1 MTTADTLLLRC
12 QDAARTYGH
21 GPAAVVAVNSA
32 TCQVHVGDRIAITGP
47 SGSGKSTLLHLM
59 ADVEQPTAGEISWP
73 GLPRVPAHGQVG
85 VVGQGLTLVPAL
97 NVAENAALPL
107 VLAGVP
113 RERARQRALHC
124 LSVVAATDLAHKMRP
139 RASARSRGMPPKAS
153 LKVRSTLARAR
164 PLPRP
169 LRSASRQP
177 SAPP

>member
-1 MTTADTLLLRC
+1 MTTAGTLLLRC

-21 GPAAVVAVNSA
+21 GPAAVVAVDSA

-97 NVAENAALPL
+97 NVAENSALPL
-107 VLAGVP
+107 AAGRRSQGTGAAEGP
-113 RERARQRALHC
+113 AL
-124 LSVVAATDLAHKMRP
+124 
-139 RASARSRGMPPKAS
+139 
-153 LKVRSTLARAR
+153 
-164 PLPRP
+164 P
-169 LRSASRQP
+169 LRGGGHRP
-177 SAPP
+177 SPE